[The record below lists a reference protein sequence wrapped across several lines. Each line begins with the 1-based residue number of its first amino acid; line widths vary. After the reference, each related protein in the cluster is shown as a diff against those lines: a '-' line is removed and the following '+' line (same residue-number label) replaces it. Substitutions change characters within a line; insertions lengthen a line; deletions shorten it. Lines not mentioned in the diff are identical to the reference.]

1 MPASFESEF
10 GSIRYTVKVIID
22 MPRRMNIEM
31 EETIKVYKM
40 IDANDP
46 QLQVY
51 WRMWNN
57 IEIAKKIIFILLE
70 KSVCMRQ
77 I

>member
-1 MPASFESEF
+1 MKTHRFPFQYKLPPELPASFESEF

-22 MPRRMNIEM
+22 MPRQMNIEM

-46 QLQVY
+46 QLQVIDA
-51 WRMWNN
+51 R
-57 IEIAKKIIFILLE
+57 ETTLK
-70 KSVCMRQ
+70 
-77 I
+77 